1 MTESRFSFESVRF
14 YFLCYKFHLP
24 QNAVYEITDQ
34 RCTDQF
40 EQKRNDGEHDFKSK
54 PDHAVGRRIVAHAPR
69 TFPPNF
75 SSSPTIPNKIPIPQS
90 RPKQVASMTNVTNI
104 VIPPCLF
111 LYVFHLLWMFPYLS
125 YKPYCSTFF
134 QQNNGED
141 VEEFLKFFFT
151 PIE

>member
-40 EQKRNDGEHDFKSK
+40 EQKRNDGEHDLNPSQIT
-54 PDHAVGRRIVAHAPR
+54 PIGRRIVAHAPR

>member
-54 PDHAVGRRIVAHAPR
+54 PDHADREKNSGACAKD
-69 TFPPNF
+69 F
-75 SSSPTIPNKIPIPQS
+75 SSK
-90 RPKQVASMTNVTNI
+90 
-104 VIPPCLF
+104 
-111 LYVFHLLWMFPYLS
+111 
-125 YKPYCSTFF
+125 F
-134 QQNNGED
+134 QQQSD
-141 VEEFLKFFFT
+141 DPK
-151 PIE
+151 